1 MNLIP
6 TELPGVVLIE
16 PRIFR
21 DSRGYFL
28 ETWHQAR
35 YAEAGLATAFV
46 QDNLSSSSLGVLRG
60 LHLQWPAGQAK
71 LISVLTGAIH
81 DVAVDIRLGSPT
93 FGRSV
98 GISLSA
104 GDHRQIFVPEGFA
117 HGFVVTAGPAVV
129 SYKVNA
135 PYAPNDELTVLWN
148 DPDLD
153 ITWPLSAP
161 ILSAKDLEG
170 RRLRDIP
177 RDRLPQYKG

>member
-1 MNLIP
+1 MKLIP

-21 DSRGYFL
+21 DARGYFL

-60 LHLQWPAGQAK
+60 LHLQWPTGQAK

-81 DVAVDIRLGSPT
+81 DVAVDVRLGSPT

-104 GDHRQIFVPEGFA
+104 GDHSQIFVPEGFA

-129 SYKVNA
+129 S
-135 PYAPNDELTVLWN
+135 TRS
-148 DPDLD
+148 
-153 ITWPLSAP
+153 T
-161 ILSAKDLEG
+161 
-170 RRLRDIP
+170 P
-177 RDRLPQYKG
+177 RMPPTTS